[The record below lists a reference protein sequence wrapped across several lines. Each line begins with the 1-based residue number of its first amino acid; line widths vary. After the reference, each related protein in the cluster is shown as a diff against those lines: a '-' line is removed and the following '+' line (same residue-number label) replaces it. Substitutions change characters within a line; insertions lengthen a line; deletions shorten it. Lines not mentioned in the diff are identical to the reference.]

1 MEHKISTSLYTLKD
15 EYYDNFERSRD
26 NSLPVYT
33 MVCMRASDKAYEAL
47 RTDIVE
53 WRLRPGAILGEVEQ
67 ADRLGVSRTPL
78 REALARL
85 TADGLAVQQRGR
97 GTVVSDVSLEHVDDL
112 FALRRALEIE
122 SARIAATQG
131 DPQIFTSLRQRFL
144 EAGSSAGSNPDKREA
159 YYQLAAELDQC
170 IDEAVNNRYIEQSLR
185 SLRVHLARV
194 RRLAQDDPER
204 LATSAREHAAIA
216 EAIAAQNPQI
226 AAAATELHLHHSLE
240 HIKNHAGSERD
251 TSK

>member
-1 MEHKISTSLYTLKD
+1 
-15 EYYDNFERSRD
+15 
-26 NSLPVYT
+26 
-33 MVCMRASDKAYEAL
+33 MRASDKAYEAL

-53 WRLRPGAILGEVEQ
+53 WRLRPGTVLGEVEQ
-67 ADRLGVSRTPL
+67 AERLGVSRTPL

-85 TADGLAVQQRGR
+85 SADGLAVQLRGR
-97 GTVVSDVSLEHVDDL
+97 GTVVSDVSFEHVDDL
-112 FALRRALEIE
+112 FALRRALEVE

-131 DPQIFTSLRQRFL
+131 DPAIFASLRDRFL
-144 EAGSSAGSNPDKREA
+144 EARSSISGQAANRES
-159 YYQLAAELDQC
+159 YYLLAAELDQC

-194 RRLAQDDPER
+194 RRLAQDDPQR
-204 LATSAREHAAIA
+204 LATSASEHAAIA

-226 AAAATELHLHHSLE
+226 AVAATQLHLHHSLE

>member
-1 MEHKISTSLYTLKD
+1 M
-15 EYYDNFERSRD
+15 
-26 NSLPVYT
+26 YT
-33 MVCMRASDKAYEAL
+33 MGVMRASDKAYEAL

-112 FALRRALEIE
+112 FALRRALEVE
-122 SARIAATQG
+122 SARIAATKG
-131 DPQIFTSLRQRFL
+131 EPQIFASLGDRFR
-144 EAGSSAGSNPDKREA
+144 EAGANAAAIQQDREA
-159 YYQLAAELDQC
+159 YYQLAVELDQC
-170 IDEAVNNRYIEQSLR
+170 IDEAVNNRYISQSLR

-194 RRLAQDDPER
+194 RRLAQDDPQR

-226 AAAATELHLHHSLE
+226 AAATTELHLHHSLE
-240 HIKNHAGSERD
+240 HIKKHAGSERD